1 MRKSKGFARGKQ
13 TWLVAKQMTTRL
25 IRMQKLMIG
34 TETVKEPQNPNWE
47 VVVLPHPATQPQPPG
62 LLVLAPRI
70 LGVGGAARAHTYTQC
85 TAGKGFCRC
94 SLVYGGGG
102 GRKRASWQPFNLS
115 PVKATFES
123 HHTGS
128 WDNRSKLGTCLPR
141 LRAYKIPGSTVG
153 DPGKDRYP
161 PPGRTGA
168 QQAPNEGK
176 LWDGE

>member
-1 MRKSKGFARGKQ
+1 MLHEHTCTHS
-13 TWLVAKQMTTRL
+13 
-25 IRMQKLMIG
+25 
-34 TETVKEPQNPNWE
+34 
-47 VVVLPHPATQPQPPG
+47 VLQEKDSA
-62 LLVLAPRI
+62 
-70 LGVGGAARAHTYTQC
+70 GAA
-85 TAGKGFCRC
+85 
-94 SLVYGGGG
+94 SSMESG

-141 LRAYKIPGSTVG
+141 LPAYKIPGSTAG
-153 DPGKDRYP
+153 DPGKDCYP